1 MDKEFDS
8 YTYADLCEALE
19 HCKTNSDMEFELYQ
33 KLVRICDDDIKKLYE
48 DLDTDVV
55 DPNTG
60 KLLGWNPTFLDEY
73 AAPMDNLSRIYME
86 KGEYAKALS
95 LLEQALPIYRT
106 LEIYNTN
113 YTYQRRNAI
122 EAMIECLEKLGK
134 ENLAIL
140 YGYELK
146 HLQRDVLDKREK
158 SNTYH

>member
-1 MDKEFDS
+1 VKNLTWQNPEQLFV
-8 YTYADLCEALE
+8 AQVL
-19 HCKTNSDMEFELYQ
+19 
-33 KLVRICDDDIKKLYE
+33 IKK
-48 DLDTDVV
+48 V
-55 DPNTG
+55 
-60 KLLGWNPTFLDEY
+60 KLKCCGIKD
-73 AAPMDNLSRIYME
+73 ME

-158 SNTYH
+158 SNT